1 MTEMAHGFFVID
13 KPEGLTS
20 HDVVQAVRSHLKI
33 RRVGHLGTL
42 DPMATGVLPLALGKA
57 TRLIQ
62 FLTVGLKIY
71 QGTIRLGF
79 STDTYDKEGQAT
91 SAPVVPDFSPQQL
104 LEVGQ
109 QMLGEQFQVPPPYS
123 AKKVG
128 GIRSYHLA
136 RQGIEV
142 TLAARRVHIAQLKFV
157 QRQANEVDF
166 EIHCSAGT
174 YIRSIAHELGK
185 KLACGAHLTRLRRI
199 TAGEFYLDRAITLD
213 SFITSSW
220 TELSKHFISVN
231 AVLRALPELEVDA
244 AIQIS
249 LNHGNDFGI
258 RTRYLQIKPETL
270 FRMVSPSGELLG
282 LAVPLSPLPAQELN
296 DNPQTYFH
304 PKLVLQGSC
313 ATYEPFRTTHPVP

>member
-1 MTEMAHGFFVID
+1 
-13 KPEGLTS
+13 
-20 HDVVQAVRSHLKI
+20 
-33 RRVGHLGTL
+33 
-42 DPMATGVLPLALGKA
+42 
-57 TRLIQ
+57 
-62 FLTVGLKIY
+62 
-71 QGTIRLGF
+71 
-79 STDTYDKEGQAT
+79 
-91 SAPVVPDFSPQQL
+91 
-104 LEVGQ
+104 
-109 QMLGEQFQVPPPYS
+109 MLGEQFHVPPPYS

-258 RTRYLQIKPETL
+258 RTRYLQIKSNYKNLETFMTTKVLNCRQAHWPESLASYDFILVYIKGTKDPTY
-270 FRMVSPSGELLG
+270 RPS
-282 LAVPLSPLPAQELN
+282 
-296 DNPQTYFH
+296 
-304 PKLVLQGSC
+304 
-313 ATYEPFRTTHPVP
+313 